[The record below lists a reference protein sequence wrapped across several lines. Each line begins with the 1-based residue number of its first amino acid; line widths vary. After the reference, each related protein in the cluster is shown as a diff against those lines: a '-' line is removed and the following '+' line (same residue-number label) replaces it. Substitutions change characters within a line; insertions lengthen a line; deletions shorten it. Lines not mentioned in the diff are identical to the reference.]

1 LSIEDVL
8 PPLDINLSQQMFSNT
23 SMSPSDLGQYQNIAE
38 LQPFIEDL
46 DSLFGFMRDF
56 DGASTENG

>member
-1 LSIEDVL
+1 MFAETSI
-8 PPLDINLSQQMFSNT
+8 
-23 SMSPSDLGQYQNIAE
+23 SPSDIDHYQNIAE

-56 DGASTENG
+56 DGTSTENG